1 VSAQATVDFDDAAFT
16 VEFSRSLIEYK
27 GLECKLNVK
36 VDEYNWIDCL
46 YDSHDPESSTTW
58 ASCSRLN
65 WTKQWAAAIVA
76 RWLPEELSNGE
87 RNAQIAWFP

>member
-1 VSAQATVDFDDAAFT
+1 VSAQATVDVDDAAFT

-46 YDSHDPESSTTW
+46 
-58 ASCSRLN
+58 
-65 WTKQWAAAIVA
+65 
-76 RWLPEELSNGE
+76 
-87 RNAQIAWFP
+87 